1 MDIKGKKE
9 GWGKLG
15 GWDWHIH
22 TAALGFPRWYQW

>member
-15 GWDWHIH
+15 DGDWHIH
-22 TAALGFPRWYQW
+22 TTVLGLSNWHLW